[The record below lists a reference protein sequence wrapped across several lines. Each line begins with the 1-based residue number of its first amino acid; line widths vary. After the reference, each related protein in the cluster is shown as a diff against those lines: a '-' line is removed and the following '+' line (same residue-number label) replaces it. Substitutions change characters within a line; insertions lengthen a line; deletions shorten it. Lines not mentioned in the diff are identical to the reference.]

1 MDVAVIGGGAAGC
14 VTALAFA
21 RRGARV
27 LVLEAHPG
35 ASTRLAGEW
44 LHPAGVRV
52 LESLGLE
59 IPAAA
64 EHPPGRGFIV
74 VPADGAPAIRLEYP
88 EEAVALTCDHAALI
102 AALRDAA
109 AAHPNVTYLPHAHP
123 VRLEGQRLTFER
135 EGHAA
140 DSVTAGA
147 IVGADGRSA
156 VSRKWLR
163 LREDRVAVSC
173 TAGLLLDDVDLPH
186 EGLGHLLLNGP
197 GPFLQAD
204 LVSLPTS
211 VHRLPAP

>member
-27 LVLEAHPG
+27 LLLEAHPG

-156 VSRKWLR
+156 VSRLRRRSISVWLSGTGFCCAPTNPVTPGVPLTSDQESS
-163 LREDRVAVSC
+163 LRSMFTR
-173 TAGLLLDDVDLPH
+173 T
-186 EGLGHLLLNGP
+186 
-197 GPFLQAD
+197 
-204 LVSLPTS
+204 
-211 VHRLPAP
+211 